1 MLDCAIIGAGPAGL
15 TAATYLARFHRKV
28 IVFDGGPSRA
38 SWIPCSH
45 NHAGFPGGVSGND
58 LLARMRDQAEHYGA
72 TIVHGRV
79 DAVSRQ
85 DDMFTVSHADGEER
99 ARAILFATG
108 VVNRRPPIAE
118 ADHQPAL
125 DSGTLR
131 YCPICDG
138 YEVTGKRVAVL
149 GSDTHGVAEAL
160 FLRSYSDD
168 VTLLTLK
175 KSDLD
180 RSDRA
185 ALDKAG
191 IAIETKPAS
200 SFEFGKPQARVRLVD
215 GRDLAFDTLYPALGS
230 DVNDELLVPFGL
242 KQASDRSVIT
252 DSHMR
257 LGIVGLYAAGDLVRG
272 LDQISVA
279 MGQAAIAATAIH
291 NDLRER
297 DGETLERK

>member
-28 IVFDGGPSRA
+28 TVFDGGPSRA
-38 SWIPCSH
+38 SWIPRSH
-45 NHAGFPGGVSGND
+45 NHAGFPEGIPGNE
-58 LLARMRDQAEHYGA
+58 LLARMRSQAEHYGA
-72 TIVHGRV
+72 TILAARV
-79 DAVSRQ
+79 GCVTRQ
-85 DDMFTVSHADGEER
+85 DGNFTVSYAGGEAS

-118 ADHQPAL
+118 DDHQPAL

-149 GSDTHGVAEAL
+149 GSNTHGVAEAL
-160 FLRSYSDD
+160 FLRTYSDD
-168 VTLLTLK
+168 VTLLTLV

-191 IAIETKPAS
+191 IAVETTAAS
-200 SFEFGKPQARVRLVD
+200 SFEFGKPHARVRLAD
-215 GRDLAFDTLYPALGS
+215 GRDFAFDTLYPALGS

-242 KQASDRSVIT
+242 KQAGDKSVIT

-257 LGIVGLYAAGDLVRG
+257 LGIVGLYAVGDLVRG